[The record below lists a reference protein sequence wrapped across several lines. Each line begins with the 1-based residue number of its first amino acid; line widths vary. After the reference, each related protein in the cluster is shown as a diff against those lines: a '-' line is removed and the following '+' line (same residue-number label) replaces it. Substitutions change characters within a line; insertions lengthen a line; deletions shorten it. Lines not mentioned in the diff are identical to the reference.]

1 MPLGAM
7 QPLIKRQRCERGP
20 SASRCIHCKNFVRQS
35 MGSRGADKQPGTT
48 VGGGAAAIDPQIF
61 IDPCHGSMF
70 ASDVNLYGPK
80 VCPAWPKYFPGSDE
94 NYATLREP
102 VPATERRITRATNHV
117 AKGPTRGSRRVVV
130 VAGNAQQHALQDVV
144 G

>member
-35 MGSRGADKQPGTT
+35 MGSRGADKQSVTT
-48 VGGGAAAIDPQIF
+48 VGRRGVKCTKVQTF
-61 IDPCHGSMF
+61 RHSFHGSLL
-70 ASDVNLYGPK
+70 ACYVDLHGVREPLADDNH
-80 VCPAWPKYFPGSDE
+80 A
-94 NYATLREP
+94 ALREAVLPAQP
-102 VPATERRITRATNHV
+102 VEPRATNHV
-117 AKGPTRGSRRVVV
+117 AKGPTRGGRRVVV